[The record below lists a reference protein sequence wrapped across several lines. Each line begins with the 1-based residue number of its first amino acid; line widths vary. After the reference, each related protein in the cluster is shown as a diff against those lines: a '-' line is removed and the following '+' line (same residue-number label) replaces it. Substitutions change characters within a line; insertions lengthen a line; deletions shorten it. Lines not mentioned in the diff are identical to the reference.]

1 MATAFS
7 DRRCL
12 HHANRE
18 AVARC
23 PECREF
29 FCRECITEHD
39 DRVICS
45 ACLKKIATREARPR
59 RSFAALLRPAALL
72 SGVLAA
78 WFFFYLIGHWAGA
91 LPSSFHVSTL
101 WGQSYDEDED
111 N

>member
-39 DRVICS
+39 NRVICS
-45 ACLKKIATREARPR
+45 ACLKNVAAREAKPR
-59 RSFAALLRPAALL
+59 RSFAAALRPAALL
-72 SGVLAA
+72 GGVLTA
-78 WFFFYLIGHWAGA
+78 WFFFYVIGHWAGA